1 MGYIIMLVV
10 LMKDE
15 KCECTRLKHRDCEE
29 KRRLTKRLSI
39 IEGQVRGIKQMIAD
53 DRYCDDVLIQI
64 AAVTSSLK
72 KIGTEMLK
80 SHLSTCVVKDINEG
94 KLEVI
99 DDVIDLFKRL
109 S

>member
-1 MGYIIMLVV
+1 MLVV
-10 LMKDE
+10 LMKDG

-72 KIGTEMLK
+72 NLGTEMLK

-99 DDVIDLFKRL
+99 DDVMDLFRRI